1 MELVNIVQMKKH
13 FLVCLILLTIGS
25 CVFAQSGRSYVF
37 VFLHTRSDKA
47 ELPKE
52 DVDKI
57 MAGHMANIN
66 KMAKEGKLLAA
77 GPFEGG
83 GGIFIFNT
91 TSVEDVTEW
100 MKADPGIQA
109 NRWKLEK
116 LLYTPRTGSV
126 CAVKEPYEMT
136 MYSFVRYIP
145 NIAKFNVQVAPE
157 TFGRHDEYL
166 KEIKKTGNVIAEGT
180 FGESEGGILI
190 MKGKVQSEVIDND
203 PAAREG
209 LLETWVKD
217 LYVAKGSFCE
227 K

>member
-1 MELVNIVQMKKH
+1 MKKH
-13 FLVCLILLTIGS
+13 FLVCLILLTIS
-25 CVFAQSGRSYVF
+25 CCVFAQSSRSYVF

-47 ELPKE
+47 ELP
-52 DVDKI
+52 
-57 MAGHMANIN
+57 
-66 KMAKEGKLLAA
+66 LAA

-116 LLYTPRTGSV
+116 LLYTPRTGYV

-136 MYSFVRYIP
+136 MYSFVRFLP
-145 NIAKFNVQVAPE
+145 NIAKFNVQMAPE

-190 MKGKVQSEVIDND
+190 MKGKAV
-203 PAAREG
+203 REG

>member
-1 MELVNIVQMKKH
+1 LKSVIIFQMKKL
-13 FLVCLILLTIGS
+13 FLFCLILSTFS
-25 CVFAQSGRSYVF
+25 CCVFAQTSKSYVF
-37 VFLHTRSDKA
+37 VFLHTRIDKA

-52 DVDKI
+52 EVDKI

-100 MKADPGIQA
+100 MKSDPGIQA

-116 LLYTPRTGSV
+116 LLYTPSTGSV

-157 TFGRHDEYL
+157 TFGRHADYL

-190 MKGKVQSEVIDND
+190 MKGKVQSEVIEND
-203 PAAREG
+203 PAVREG
-209 LLETWVKD
+209 LLEIGLKD

>member
-1 MELVNIVQMKKH
+1 
-13 FLVCLILLTIGS
+13 
-25 CVFAQSGRSYVF
+25 
-37 VFLHTRSDKA
+37 
-47 ELPKE
+47 
-52 DVDKI
+52 
-57 MAGHMANIN
+57 MANTN
-66 KMAKEGKLLAA
+66 KRATEGKLLAA

-91 TSVEDVTEW
+91 TSIEDVTEW

-217 LYVAKGSFCE
+217 LYVANREIAFNILAPNFCNHHPMQRSTVLIVWTFWWISLCPT
-227 K
+227 KPRPSC

>member
-1 MELVNIVQMKKH
+1 MKKH
-13 FLVCLILLTIGS
+13 FLVCLILLTIS
-25 CVFAQSGRSYVF
+25 CCVFAQSGRSYVF
-37 VFLHTRSDKA
+37 VFLHARSDKA

-52 DVDKI
+52 EVDKI
-57 MAGHMANIN
+57 MSGHMANIN

-77 GPFEGG
+77 GPFEGR

-136 MYSFVRYIP
+136 TYSFVRYIP
-145 NIAKFNVQVAPE
+145 NITKFNVQVAPE

-190 MKGKVQSEVIDND
+190 MKGKVQSEVIEND
-203 PAAREG
+203 PAVREG
-209 LLETWVKD
+209 LLEIWSKD

>member
-1 MELVNIVQMKKH
+1 MKKSVIVVL
-13 FLVCLILLTIGS
+13 LVTLS
-25 CVFAQSGRSYVF
+25 SVFSLSAQPKSYVF

-52 DVDKI
+52 EVDKI

-66 KMAKEGKLLAA
+66 KMAKEGKLQAA

-83 GGIFIFNT
+83 GGIFIFN
-91 TSVEDVTEW
+91 SSSKENVNEW
-100 MKADPGIQA
+100 LKADPGIQA
-109 NRWKLEK
+109 NQWNVEM
-116 LLYTPRTGSV
+116 LLYTPRWGSV

-145 NIAKFNVQVAPE
+145 NIAKFNVQEAPE
-157 TFGRHDEYL
+157 IFGKHDDYL

-180 FGESEGGILI
+180 FGENEGGIMI
-190 MKGKVQSEVIDND
+190 MKGKVQSEVIEND
-203 PAAREG
+203 PAVREG
-209 LLETWVKD
+209 LLELTIKD

>member
-1 MELVNIVQMKKH
+1 MKRLLYIYLFSLATANI
-13 FLVCLILLTIGS
+13 I
-25 CVFAQSGRSYVF
+25 FAQSDRSYVF

-52 DVDKI
+52 EVDKI

-83 GGIFIFNT
+83 GGIFIFN
-91 TSVEDVTEW
+91 SSSKENVNEW
-100 MKADPGIQA
+100 IKADPGIQA
-109 NRWKLEK
+109 NRWNVEM

-157 TFGRHDEYL
+157 TFGRHDDYL
-166 KEIKKTGNVIAEGT
+166 KEIKKSGNVVAEGT
-180 FGESEGGILI
+180 FGESEGGILV
-190 MKGKVQSEVIDND
+190 MKGKVQSEVIEND
-203 PAAREG
+203 PAVREG
-209 LLETWVKD
+209 LLEIWSKE

>member
-13 FLVCLILLTIGS
+13 FLVCLILLTIS
-25 CVFAQSGRSYVF
+25 CCVFAQSSRSYVF

-52 DVDKI
+52 EVDKI

-91 TSVEDVTEW
+91 TSIEDVTEW

-116 LLYTPRTGSV
+116 LLYTPRAGSV
-126 CAVKEPYEMT
+126 CAVKEPYEMS

-145 NIAKFNVQVAPE
+145 NITKFNVHVAPE

-203 PAAREG
+203 PAVREG

>member
-1 MELVNIVQMKKH
+1 MVNTVQMKKH
-13 FLVCLILLTIGS
+13 FLVCLILLMLGG
-25 CVFAQSGRSYVF
+25 CVFGQSGKSFVF

-52 DVDKI
+52 EVDKI
-57 MAGHMANIN
+57 MSGHMANIN

-91 TSVEDVTEW
+91 TSVDEVTEW

-126 CAVKEPYEMT
+126 CSVKEPYEMT
-136 MYSFVRYIP
+136 MYSFVRFLP
-145 NIAKFNVQVAPE
+145 NIAKFNVQMAPE
-157 TFGRHDEYL
+157 TFGKHDEYL

-180 FGESEGGILI
+180 FGESDGGILI
-190 MKGKVQSEVIDND
+190 MKGKVQPEVIEND
-203 PAAREG
+203 PAVREG
-209 LLETWVKD
+209 LLEIWVKE

>member
-1 MELVNIVQMKKH
+1 MKKY
-13 FLVCLILLTIGS
+13 FLVCLILSTIDC
-25 CVFAQSGRSYVF
+25 CVFAQSGKSYVF

-52 DVDKI
+52 EVDKI
-57 MAGHMANIN
+57 MSGHMANIN

-91 TSVEDVTEW
+91 TSVDEVTEW

-136 MYSFVRYIP
+136 MYSFVRFLP
-145 NIAKFNVQVAPE
+145 NIAKFNVQMAPE
-157 TFGRHDEYL
+157 TFGKHDDYL
-166 KEIKKTGNVIAEGT
+166 KEIKKTGNVIEEGT
-180 FGESEGGILI
+180 FGDSEGGILI
-190 MKGKVQSEVIDND
+190 MKGKVQPEVIEND
-203 PAAREG
+203 PAVREG
-209 LLETWVKD
+209 LLEIWVKE

>member
-1 MELVNIVQMKKH
+1 MKKY
-13 FLVCLILLTIGS
+13 FLVCLILSTIDC
-25 CVFAQSGRSYVF
+25 CVFAQSEKSYVF

-52 DVDKI
+52 EVDKI
-57 MAGHMANIN
+57 MSGHMANIN

-91 TSVEDVTEW
+91 TSVDEVTEW

-136 MYSFVRYIP
+136 MYSFVRFLP
-145 NIAKFNVQVAPE
+145 NIAKFNVQMAPE
-157 TFGRHDEYL
+157 TFGKHDDYL
-166 KEIKKTGNVIAEGT
+166 KEIKKTDNVIEEGT
-180 FGESEGGILI
+180 FGDSEGGILI
-190 MKGKVQSEVIDND
+190 MKGKVQPEVIEND
-203 PAAREG
+203 PAVREG
-209 LLETWVKD
+209 LLEIWVKE